1 MQGSRENLS
10 LSDAG
15 APVIDHG
22 VPAPLEA
29 AWETIRTGLR
39 RDCGARTFDG
49 WLKPA
54 ELGGF
59 DGDSGELEIVMP
71 SQFMADWVRSHFGE
85 RLALAWR
92 TVLPIVRDVRI
103 VAAADGPRPAPLLIL
118 EEIPAAPASVAERDP
133 SAPNFDQRYRFETFV
148 VGKANEVAATAA
160 RTLATAESVAFNPL
174 FIHGGTG
181 RGKTHLLHAIG
192 QAFLERRPGARVV
205 SMSAEKFMV
214 EFIRALRENDTIGF
228 KGRLRSADLL
238 LIDDVQFIA
247 GKDSTQEEFFHT
259 MNEIITAGR
268 RLVITSDRAPQDL
281 DGIAPRILSRLSW
294 GLVADINAA
303 DFELRFNIIETKL
316 AALPA
321 VDMPRNVVEFLARRV
336 TSSIRELEGALNRIA
351 AYAMMTGRAIDI
363 AFVEEVLANVLR
375 ANQRRI
381 TIDEIQAQ
389 VAEHYR
395 IRKAEMTSARRAR
408 EVARP
413 RQVAMYLSKQLT
425 PKSLPDIGRR
435 FGGRDHTT
443 VIHAVRQIEKLRA
456 ADAELD
462 ADIRLLT
469 RQLEG

>member
-1 MQGSRENLS
+1 M
-10 LSDAG
+10 
-15 APVIDHG
+15 HG
-22 VPAPLEA
+22 GGTDLVDSKLAAPLEA
-29 AWETIRTGLR
+29 AWESIRSGLR
-39 RDCGARTFDG
+39 RDLGARTFDG

-54 ELGGF
+54 QLGTL
-59 DGDSGELEIVMP
+59 DPDSGALDLLMP

-85 RLALAWR
+85 RLTLAWR
-92 TVLPIVRDVRI
+92 ATLPIVREVR
-103 VAAADGPRPAPLLIL
+103 VMAAADAPKPAPLLIL
-118 EEIPAAPASVAERDP
+118 EEIPAASPAERDP
-133 SAPNFDQRYRFETFV
+133 STPNFDPRYRFETFV
-148 VGKANEVAATAA
+148 LGKANEVAATAA
-160 RTLATAESVAFNPL
+160 RTLATSEEVGFNPL

-192 QAFLERRPGARVV
+192 HAFSERHRGRKIV

-214 EFIRALRENDTIGF
+214 EFIRALKENDTIGF
-228 KGRLRSADLL
+228 KSRLRGADLL

-259 MNEIITAGR
+259 MNEIIGAGK

-294 GLVADINAA
+294 GLVADINSA
-303 DFELRFNIIETKL
+303 DFELRYNIILAKL
-316 AALPA
+316 GALPA
-321 VDMPRNVVEFLARRV
+321 VEMPRNVVEFLARRV
-336 TSSIRELEGALNRIA
+336 TSSVRELEGALNRIA
-351 AYAMMTGRAIDI
+351 AYAMMTGREIDI

-456 ADAELD
+456 QDTELD